1 MDKTTD
7 LIVTLPF
14 LLAGEAFIAF
24 LVWRLSGGRLQ
35 APLVV
40 IPRGGHPRLAALTGV
55 ALVWLVVTAT
65 TIWCAFLVG
74 FVAVHLLLFWLG
86 AAAAWLGVII
96 LGGLL
101 LATPFAWGWLAL
113 RAVRVRY

>member
-14 LLAGEAFIAF
+14 LLAGEALIAF
-24 LVWRLSGGRLQ
+24 LVWRLNGGRLQ

-40 IPRGGHPRLAALTGV
+40 IPRRGSQRLAALTGV
-55 ALVWLVVTAT
+55 ALIWLALTAT
-65 TIWCAFLVG
+65 TIWCGFLVG
-74 FVAVHLLLFWLG
+74 FFAVHMLLFWLG

-113 RAVRVRY
+113 RAIRVRY

>member
-7 LIVTLPF
+7 LMVTLPF
-14 LLAGEAFIAF
+14 LLAGEALIAF
-24 LVWRLSGGRLQ
+24 LVWRLSGGRLRT
-35 APLVV
+35 PLVV
-40 IPRGGHPRLAALTGV
+40 IPRSGHQRLTALAAV
-55 ALVWLVVTAT
+55 ASVWLVLTAT

-96 LGGLL
+96 VGGLL
-101 LATPFAWGWLAL
+101 LATPFAWGWLAI